1 MENEIKLFIHGE
13 HVNSSDNKTFDNINP
28 VNQSKLSKV
37 HIANQDDI
45 EKAVNSS
52 LEGFEEWSQY
62 SGTERSR
69 VLLKAASILSKRND
83 ELAKL
88 ETLDTGKAIQESL
101 DVDIKL
107 SADSFEYYAGLAPTI
122 SGEHIYYKNSLSY
135 SRREP
140 LGVCAGIGA
149 WNYPLQV
156 ASWKI
161 APALACGNA
170 VIFKPAELTPTTT
183 AILGEI
189 LIEAGLPQGALNIVQ
204 GFGDTGSLLSKHPKI
219 AKVSLTGEV
228 TTGKQ
233 VMKDAS
239 STLKNITFELG
250 GKSPLI
256 IFEDADIDNAVRAA
270 MLGNF
275 YTQGEICTNC
285 TRVFVHHSIKDKF
298 LEELV
303 KKTKKLKLGDPM
315 DPETQIGSLISLE
328 HKEKVLSYIN
338 KGISSGA
345 NLLIGG
351 SKPFE
356 NKLDEGAF
364 VRPTIFD
371 QCTDDMNIVKDEIF
385 GPVMSVLTFENED
398 EVISRANDTIYG
410 LAAGVFTKDL
420 NRAHRVIGKLESG
433 ICWINTYNYYPIEM
447 PAGGFKQSG
456 IGTENG
462 KETIHQYTRLKTV
475 YLEMGDVESPYE

>member
-1 MENEIKLFIHGE
+1 MEDEIKLFIHGE
-13 HVNSSDNKTFDNINP
+13 YVDSSDNNTFENINP
-28 VNQSKLSKV
+28 VNQSIISKV
-37 HIANQDDI
+37 HIANTTDI

-52 LEGFEEWSQY
+52 LEGFSEWSQY
-62 SGTERSR
+62 TGTERSR
-69 VLLKAASILSKRND
+69 VLAKAANILLSRND

-101 DVDIKL
+101 EVDIKL
-107 SADSFEYYAGLAPTI
+107 SADSFEYYAGIAPTI
-122 SGEHIYYKNSLSY
+122 SGEHIYYKNSFSY

-170 VIFKPAELTPTTT
+170 VIFKPAELTPTT
-183 AILGEI
+183 ASILGEI
-189 LIEAGLPQGALNIVQ
+189 LLEAGLPKGALNIVQ
-204 GFGDTGSLLSKHPKI
+204 GFGDTGSLLSKHSKI

-228 TTGKQ
+228 STGKQ

-256 IFEDADIDNAVRAA
+256 VFEDADINNAVKAA

-285 TRVFVHHSIKDKF
+285 TRVFVHYSVKEKF
-298 LEELV
+298 MDELV
-303 KKTKKLKLGDPM
+303 RKTNKLKLGDPM
-315 DPETQIGSLISLE
+315 DLDTQIGSLISLD

-345 NLLIGG
+345 TILTGG
-351 SKPFE
+351 SHPFN

-371 QCTDDMNIVKDEIF
+371 GCTDDMDIVKDEIF
-385 GPVMSVLTFENED
+385 GPVMSVLTFKNEE
-398 EVISRANDTIYG
+398 EVISRANNTIYG
-410 LAAGVFTKDL
+410 LAAGIFTKDL

-433 ICWINTYNYYPIEM
+433 ICWINTYNYYPIDM
-447 PAGGFKQSG
+447 SAGGFKQSG

-462 KETIHQYTRLKTV
+462 KETVHQYTRLKTV
-475 YLEMGDVESPYE
+475 YVEMGDVETSYE

>member
-1 MENEIKLFIHGE
+1 MIDEIKLFIHGE
-13 HVNSSDNKTFDNINP
+13 YVDSSDNNTFENINP
-28 VNQSKLSKV
+28 TNQSIISKV
-37 HIANQDDI
+37 HVANITDV

-52 LEGFEEWSQY
+52 LEGFSEWSQY
-62 SGTERSR
+62 TGTERSR
-69 VLLKAASILSKRND
+69 VLAKAANILLSRND

-101 DVDIKL
+101 EVDIKL
-107 SADSFEYYAGLAPTI
+107 SADSFEYYAGIAPTI
-122 SGEHIYYKNSLSY
+122 SGEHIYYKNSFSY

-140 LGVCAGIGA
+140 LGICAGIGA

-170 VIFKPAELTPTTT
+170 VIFKPAELTPTTA

-189 LIEAGLPQGALNIVQ
+189 LLEAGLPKGALNIVQ
-204 GFGDTGSLLSKHPKI
+204 GFGDTGSLLSTHPKI

-228 TTGKQ
+228 STGKQ
-233 VMKDAS
+233 VMKDAA

-256 IFEDADIDNAVRAA
+256 VFEDADIDNAVKAA

-285 TRVFVHHSIKDKF
+285 TRVFVHHSVKEKF
-298 LEELV
+298 IDELV
-303 KKTKKLKLGDPM
+303 RKTNKLKLGDPM
-315 DPETQIGSLISLE
+315 EPDTQVGSLISLD

-338 KGISSGA
+338 KGILSGA
-345 NLLIGG
+345 TILTGG
-351 SKPFE
+351 SHPFN
-356 NKLDEGAF
+356 NKFDEGAF

-371 QCTDDMNIVKDEIF
+371 GCADDMDIVKDEIF
-385 GPVMSVLTFENED
+385 GPVMSVLTFKNEE
-398 EVISRANDTIYG
+398 EVISRANNTIYG
-410 LAAGVFTKDL
+410 LAAGIFTKDL

-433 ICWINTYNYYPIEM
+433 ICWVNTYNYYPIDM
-447 PAGGFKQSG
+447 SAGGFKQSG

-462 KETIHQYTRLKTV
+462 KETVHQYTRLKTV
-475 YLEMGDVESPYE
+475 YVEMGDVETSYE